1 MMTEKMQNTM
11 LAKKSWLND
20 SPISS
25 PNLISSFIFGPYRI
39 EYSELKQ
46 ALDEIHA
53 LKKELS
59 EIKMM
64 LKKIMGVSDEN
75 ND

>member
-1 MMTEKMQNTM
+1 MNNARDTI
-11 LAKKSWLND
+11 LAKESWLKD
-20 SPISS
+20 PSDE
-25 PNLISSFIFGPYRI
+25 FIEFAEIR
-39 EYSELKQ
+39 Q
-46 ALDEIHA
+46 TLDEIHA

-59 EIKMM
+59 EIKMI